1 MKLYALLK
9 ILRPVQWLKNLII
22 FFPPFLGGEFFEHGM
37 FLKGIVPFAAFC
49 FASNSSYVLND
60 ILDRNRDS
68 NHPIKKNRP
77 IPSGEISVIAS
88 GILSLILLICSILLA
103 FKISALFLF
112 LLLAYLVISTS
123 YSLVFKSLPII
134 DLFCVSAGFL
144 LRLQG
149 GGEAFGI
156 VISEWLFMSVFLLSI
171 FLSTGKRLSEKNTL
185 GEMAGSH
192 RKALLSYPSGY
203 LDGTMY
209 MTGSAVLVTYTL
221 YIIAHNKLVYTVP
234 LCCFGLMR
242 YILRVKSGLGGD
254 PTESLLKDLPLL
266 VTGLLWVV
274 MVGWGLYG

>member
-1 MKLYALLK
+1 MKVYALLK

-37 FLKGIVPFAAFC
+37 LLKGIVPFAAFC
-49 FASNSSYVLND
+49 LASSSSYVLND

-77 IPSGEISVIAS
+77 IPSGEISVITS
-88 GILSLILLICSILLA
+88 GILSIILLTCSILLA
-103 FKISALFLF
+103 IKISAIFLF

-123 YSLVFKSLPII
+123 YSLVLKSLPII

-149 GGEAFGI
+149 GGEAFGV

-254 PTESLLKDLPLL
+254 PTDSLLKDLPLL